1 VSTRL
6 AAHEICLASCLSVK
20 ADVKMLKPRQT
31 KPSQPP
37 WYFFYFLFFQVSSS
51 PEPWHHFSS
60 DYERLWIAPTAAEQG
75 LTKWFQQKT
84 YYFSVLV
91 SPSPPQFFSFSL
103 ICKSLVGSAVK
114 PQRRERQHRAVFN
127 GRTRTRTRTWTRNP
141 NRNRIGIGIGPKS
154 GKGSA
159 NGTWTGIGRQMQHP
173 CRENI
178 FFNEKRLSNHLI
190 IITESLSTVLM
201 FLKYIPEI
209 LDFTKT
215 FILLKY
221 NLLLWSTRKTLNY
234 PEYPCFQNL
243 CHKNLMQIKLTEKV
257 SYLLIQFNKKTIKIG
272 NKY

>member
-91 SPSPPQFFSFSL
+91 SPSPPQFFFFFVNMQIPCGIGGKTTEERAPTSSGVQWQDTNTNTNMDSES
-103 ICKSLVGSAVK
+103 KSKSY
-114 PQRRERQHRAVFN
+114 R
-127 GRTRTRTRTWTRNP
+127 
-141 NRNRIGIGIGPKS
+141 NRN
-154 GKGSA
+154 
-159 NGTWTGIGRQMQHP
+159 WT
-173 CRENI
+173 
-178 FFNEKRLSNHLI
+178 
-190 IITESLSTVLM
+190 
-201 FLKYIPEI
+201 
-209 LDFTKT
+209 
-215 FILLKY
+215 
-221 NLLLWSTRKTLNY
+221 
-234 PEYPCFQNL
+234 
-243 CHKNLMQIKLTEKV
+243 
-257 SYLLIQFNKKTIKIG
+257 
-272 NKY
+272 